1 MRDTAGQWQRTTD
14 VPAERTEP
22 PGAGEGDKAPFAG
35 TGIGFRGS
43 AAKEGAPVADDPRGA
58 SVAAT
63 ADALPT
69 GGEPP
74 SPVGKATSMMKRLGR
89 ARMSPSR
96 RGAGKGSG
104 AQVGS

>member
-1 MRDTAGQWQRTTD
+1 MRDTAGRWQRTTD

-43 AAKEGAPVADDPRGA
+43 AAKEGAPV
-58 SVAAT
+58 
-63 ADALPT
+63 
-69 GGEPP
+69 
-74 SPVGKATSMMKRLGR
+74 GKATSMMKRLGR